1 MAPPIYFF
9 PGLPER
15 ELSGPRMNPA
25 ILKRYGLADT
35 LGDLGPIREA
45 VGVWPL
51 PGVGP
56 SGGGGM
62 LATAFIDGNPPAR
75 MAYLKDQ
82 QTWVKVQ
89 NDPEL
94 WIGLDNEQP
103 PGPDDLVRSTTISG
117 HPVKLK
123 GNEYQIPIIRSP
135 ISGTGLPED
144 MLYDP
149 DGKFVVALQPRWQ
162 QLWDETG
169 DVWDMLYS
177 DDHPYSMDFSKILDL
192 SLKFIGVN
200 YRYGRFEQAAMR
212 LIDTNKN
219 TWLQIFNAALDV
231 PTLNEVAAAQK
242 KSDDQS
248 GADILSTELGKKE
261 DDPNTDQAAAT
272 SQGSTAC

>member
-15 ELSGPRMNPA
+15 ELSGHRMNPA
-25 ILKRYGLADT
+25 TLKRYGLTDT
-35 LGDLGPIREA
+35 LGDLGPIHEA

-62 LATAFIDGNPPAR
+62 MATAFIDGNPPAR
-75 MAYLKDQ
+75 MVYLKDQ

-94 WIGLDNEQP
+94 WIGLDNQEP
-103 PGPDDLVRSTTISG
+103 PGPDDLVRSEVISG
-117 HPVKLK
+117 HPAKLK
-123 GNEYQIPIIRSP
+123 GHEYQIPVIRSP

-144 MLYDP
+144 MHYDA
-149 DGKFVVALQPRWQ
+149 DGQFVVSLQPRWQ
-162 QLWDETG
+162 RLWEDSG
-169 DVWDMLYS
+169 DVWDMLYT
-177 DDHPYSMDFSKILDL
+177 DEHPAMEFSKILDL
-192 SLKFIGVN
+192 CLKFLGVN

-212 LIDTNKN
+212 LVDTNRN
-219 TWLQIFNAALDV
+219 TWNQIFNAALDV

-242 KSDDQS
+242 KSSDQ
-248 GADILSTELGKKE
+248 TEAVTLNTEHGKTD
-261 DDPNTDQAAAT
+261 DDPNTDRAAQT
-272 SQGSTAC
+272 LQGSTAG